1 MHQTR
6 DGKHGRIPKKII
18 NGQRGGTYEG
28 PKAKKTKSI
37 STRLPSDIMDA
48 MLKECEEN
56 NCTKSVLLLS
66 ILTERYK

>member
-1 MHQTR
+1 MHQRT
-6 DGKHGRIPKKII
+6 DGNGRTQLMKII
-18 NGQRGGTYEG
+18 KGQRGGTYEG

-37 STRLPSDIMDA
+37 STRLPQDIMDA

>member
-1 MHQTR
+1 ME
-6 DGKHGRIPKKII
+6 II
-18 NGQRGGTYEG
+18 KGQRGGTYDG

-37 STRLPSDIMDA
+37 STRLPQNIMDA
-48 MLKECEEN
+48 LLRECEEH